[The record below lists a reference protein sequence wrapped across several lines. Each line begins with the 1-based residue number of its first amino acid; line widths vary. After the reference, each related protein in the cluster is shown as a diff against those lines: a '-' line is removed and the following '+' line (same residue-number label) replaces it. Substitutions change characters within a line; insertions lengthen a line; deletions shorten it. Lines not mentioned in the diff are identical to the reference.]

1 MAGDTTY
8 HTAHTGNE
16 SVLLT
21 SGPQRIIRWAVATL
35 FLLVGLCLLLCTLIN
50 YPDLIS
56 NDITITAVNKQTPQL
71 EALVVTQKGTKLSP
85 HISIGRELHLKTG
98 NYTETGLLKGIITGL
113 SKNKSEDSCL
123 VTISLP
129 YGFTSSF
136 HKHVV
141 YEPGMKGIA
150 DILVKDRSIMNQLIA
165 SFKKKYFN

>member
-1 MAGDTTY
+1 MADYTKHHTPDT
-8 HTAHTGNE
+8 GSE
-16 SVLLT
+16 SGLLT

-35 FLLVGLCLLLCTLIN
+35 FLLIGICLLLCTLIK

-56 NDITITAVNKQTPQL
+56 TDITINAVNKPEPQL
-71 EALVVTQKGTKLSP
+71 EALVVNQNGTKLSTS
-85 HISIGRELHLKTG
+85 ISIGRELNLKTG

-113 SKNKSEDSCL
+113 SKNKNEDSCL

-129 YGFTSSF
+129 HGFTSSF
-136 HKHVV
+136 HKQVI

-150 DILVKDRSIMNQLIA
+150 DILVKDHSIMDHLIT